1 MAMMRLIGLN
11 HRTAPVALREQLA
24 WPTADMPNFLKK
36 IDAELGCE
44 AVLLSTCNRL
54 ELYLAARPTSE
65 PPPTHDVLALLAAA
79 RELRE
84 LPPDDCWYTRD
95 ALEALR
101 HLFRVSAGLDSLV
114 LGEAQIAGQVL
125 AAYELAAKTGT
136 VGPYLH
142 AGFQHARQVA
152 KRVRRETGLT
162 AGKISVPSLA
172 IDYLRQVFDRFDN
185 KIALVIGAGKMGAV
199 ALRHLRTLGLG
210 TILVANRS
218 SDRAAAIAAAV
229 GGRHL
234 SWEQLD
240 VGLGQAHIV
249 LTTTG
254 APEPIL
260 TVARFNSVR
269 KLRHGR
275 HLVILD
281 LAVPRD
287 VEPAVADFEEVDLL
301 VNIDDLQ
308 QVRAEVLRERE
319 RHLPAAEA
327 IVADELD
334 RFQKEWARRWAGPA
348 IAALSADCDAIRHA
362 VEAQCLAR
370 LNGKLSEQDKQVIS
384 GALRLLQNKLLHA
397 PIAALQEEV
406 RQGRGGLLEALV
418 KLFRLKT

>member
-1 MAMMRLIGLN
+1 MRLIGLS
-11 HRTAPVALREQLA
+11 HRTAPVDLRERLA
-24 WPTADMPNFLKK
+24 WPAGEVPAILKR
-36 IDAELGCE
+36 IEAELGCE

-65 PPPTHDVLALLAAA
+65 PPPMPDVLDLLAAA
-79 RELRE
+79 RGLSES
-84 LPPDDCWYTRD
+84 PPRHCWYTRD

-101 HLFRVSAGLDSLV
+101 HLFRVSASLDSMV

-125 AAYELAAKTGT
+125 AAYEMAASAGT
-136 VGPYLH
+136 VGPCLH

-162 AGKISVPSLA
+162 EGKVSVASLA

-185 KIALVIGAGKMGAV
+185 KIVLVIGAGKMGAV
-199 ALRHLRTLGLG
+199 ALRHLRGLGPG
-210 TILVANRS
+210 TILVSNRS
-218 SDRAAAIAAAV
+218 PERAAAVAAAV
-229 GGRHL
+229 GGRL
-234 SWEQLD
+234 LPWDQLD
-240 VGLGQAHIV
+240 AGLGQAHIV

-254 APEPIL
+254 APEPIV
-260 TVARFNSVR
+260 TAARFGAVR
-269 KLRHGR
+269 RHRHGR

-287 VEPAVADFEEVDLL
+287 VEPAVAEFEEVDLL
-301 VNIDDLQ
+301 VNVDDLQ
-308 QVRAEVLRERE
+308 QVRAAVLRDRE

-327 IVADELD
+327 IVAEELD

-362 VEAQCLAR
+362 VEAQCLGK
-370 LNGKLSEQDKQVIS
+370 LNGKLSDQDKQVIS

-397 PIAALQEEV
+397 PIAALQEEA
-406 RQGRGGLLEALV
+406 REGRGGLLDALV